1 MIQYNVF
8 MINLFN
14 VNMIFRITGMV
25 FLFIIHI
32 RFPKGKSIADII
44 RNRYGEA
51 YITKCKGLKSTVSN
65 CGNIT

>member
-1 MIQYNVF
+1 MIQYNVL

-14 VNMIFRITGMV
+14 VNMILRITGMV

-44 RNRYGEA
+44 RNRSGEA
-51 YITKCKGLKSTVSN
+51 YITKYKGLKSTISN